1 MHIVDY
7 SLQMTVSIAVQNCAL
22 FMYLCVVL
30 WKKPDLLSKETHTH
44 RHISCLAGADAK
56 DQLTGE
62 AMTWDLM
69 TFVLHW
75 SGFYIIP
82 SSLVCLK

>member
-1 MHIVDY
+1 MHKVDY

-30 WKKPDLLSKETHTH
+30 WKKPDLLSKDTH
-44 RHISCLAGADAK
+44 RSCIPCLAGADVK

-75 SGFYIIP
+75 PGFYIIP
-82 SSLVCLK
+82 SSPVCLK